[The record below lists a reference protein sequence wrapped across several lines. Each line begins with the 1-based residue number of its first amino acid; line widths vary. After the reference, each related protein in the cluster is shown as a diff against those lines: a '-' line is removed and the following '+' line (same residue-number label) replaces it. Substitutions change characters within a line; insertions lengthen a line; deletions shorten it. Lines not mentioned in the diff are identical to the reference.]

1 MPARQG
7 RLVVLTGPSGV
18 GKSTIVARMRQLMPE
33 LRVSVSATT
42 REQRPGE
49 RDGVDYYF
57 IPPERFDQMV
67 ADDEFLEWASIHKG
81 LHRSGTPEKPVRAA
95 IENGVSVLTEVDLG
109 GARALRARVPE
120 AYLVFLA
127 PPNWDELV
135 SRLRGRGTEAEDVVA
150 RRLQT
155 AQVEL
160 AAQGEF
166 DEVVVN
172 QDVER
177 TAADLV
183 SLVHRLE
190 RELTT
195 TPTNKESQA

>member
-1 MPARQG
+1 M
-7 RLVVLTGPSGV
+7 VLTGPSGV

-49 RDGVDYYF
+49 QDGVDYYF
-57 IPPERFDQMV
+57 ITPERFDQMV

-81 LHRSGTPEKPVRAA
+81 LHRSGTPVKPVRAA
-95 IENGVSVLTEVDLG
+95 IESGVSVLTEVDLG

-135 SRLRGRGTEAEDVVA
+135 SRLRGRGTESEDVVA

-183 SLVHRLE
+183 SLVRRLE

-195 TPTNKESQA
+195 PPTDKESQA